1 VAYGSDPEQ
10 ARRVILEAVR
20 SVPLVR
26 NDPEPR
32 VFFMGFGD
40 SALNFDVYAFAS
52 ELADRLPIVNDVH
65 VAVERALRQHG
76 IEIPFPQRDI
86 HIRSAP
92 PGFGPLFPAAP
103 VTAKEGP
110 AP

>member
-1 VAYGSDPEQ
+1 A
-10 ARRVILEAVR
+10 R

-26 NDPEPR
+26 TDPEPR

-40 SALNFDVYAFAS
+40 SALNFDVYAYAS

-92 PGFGPLFPAAP
+92 PGFGPLFPAESVP
-103 VTAKEGP
+103 AKEVPGS
-110 AP
+110 